1 MSKKFSKKYAE
12 ATPEQMLK
20 VMATY
25 PSRYTEPVFDALKA
39 AEYATAEEIR
49 AKVNATAVGTVY
61 EILWKF
67 VKLEVVDFK
76 HKKGGDRTLL
86 WFLTDAART
95 IPNFEA
101 IPTVRPWI
109 YKGRKG

>member
-1 MSKKFSKKYAE
+1 MSKICLAKLNNV
-12 ATPEQMLK
+12 TPEKLLK
-20 VMATY
+20 RMATY

-39 AEYATAEEIR
+39 AEYTTAEEIR
-49 AKVNATAVGTVY
+49 AKVNAPAVGSVY
-61 EILWKF
+61 EILYKF
-67 VKLEVVDFK
+67 VRLEVVDFK